1 MKILIPLIIASISSW
16 RIASLLQKENG
27 PFDIFLKFRNFIGIT
42 NVEDLPINEQLLYPN
57 EEYISNG
64 TFFAEMISC
73 IMCLSVWIGGLIS
86 LYLGFTKMIEKSWIP
101 LFTLAIS
108 AITIL
113 LENRRIFNGE

>member
-1 MKILIPLIIASISSW
+1 MRILLTLIISSIASW

-27 PFDIFLKFRNFIGIT
+27 PFNIFIKIRDYVGVT
-42 NVEDLPINEQLLYPN
+42 KVDDLPLNEQLLYPN